1 MVLTTTLTSRP
12 DEVLNPKQQQF
23 CSPQLPVSAAMLVKL
38 VATLTVLVAN
48 VVICVCILLLYQL
61 INQVTLH
68 IYLYQQQRHM
78 F

>member
-1 MVLTTTLTSRP
+1 
-12 DEVLNPKQQQF
+12 
-23 CSPQLPVSAAMLVKL
+23 MLVKL

-61 INQVTLH
+61 INQVTF
-68 IYLYQQQRHM
+68 IYVNSNYFSSSDQSCH